1 MKYKLINNKMY
12 QKAFK
17 SNKLEMITR
26 GVCEHFEIS
35 VWDIKSKSRE
45 TRFAIPR
52 MISMYLGYKK
62 LVGTKKDIGKFFNR
76 DHSTVINALR
86 RIEGDMFIYPDFK
99 KEIESIEMCLNGE
112 KKLGFKFEIPVNSPE
127 VNQNLEVLQELKP
140 SL

>member
-1 MKYKLINNKMY
+1 MKNKLINNKMY

-99 KEIESIEMCLNGE
+99 KEIERIEMHLNGE
-112 KKLGFKFEIPVNSPE
+112 KKLGFKFIPNSPE
-127 VNQNLEVLQELKP
+127 VNDNLEVLQELKP